1 MKYLSLFSG
10 IEAASVA
17 WKDLGWECVG
27 VSEIEPF
34 PCAVLKHHYPTV
46 PNLGDITKI
55 SEERLNEL
63 KEQHGHIDIVVG
75 GSPCQAFST
84 LGLRKGLTDP
94 RGQLMFEYC
103 RVVGTL
109 RPSYFV
115 WENVVGALSSGGGE
129 DFGALITEMANIG
142 YSLCWRVLD
151 AMHFG
156 VPQRRRRVFLV
167 GCLGKNTS
175 GFKVLFEPEG
185 VQRDFKASREE
196 GDNDTPNTE
205 GSIDECRQVKYR
217 LISNTAGTLVA
228 RDGKQN
234 LNGEDVV
241 GSFVKGVVEE
251 TDEGLKVRRLTIKES
266 ERLQGFP
273 DDYTK
278 IPYKGK
284 SRENCPH
291 SVRYKALG
299 NSMAVPVMRYIGVGI
314 QEVENGT
321 WGHPII

>member
-10 IEAASVA
+10 IEAATVA
-17 WKDLGWECVG
+17 WDDLGWGCVG

-75 GSPCQAFST
+75 GSPCQAFSIA
-84 LGLRKGLTDP
+84 GLRKGLNDP
-94 RGQLMFEYC
+94 RGQLMYEYC
-103 RVVGTL
+103 RVVRTL

-115 WENVVGALSSGGGE
+115 WENVVGALSSGEGQ
-129 DFGALITEMANIG
+129 DFGALLKEMADSG

-151 AMHFG
+151 AMYFG

-167 GCLGKNTS
+167 GSLGKNTD
-175 GFKVLFEPEG
+175 GYKVLFEPEG
-185 VQRDFKASREE
+185 MQRDFKKSEGERSDDLSDVGESVEE
-196 GDNDTPNTE
+196 C
-205 GSIDECRQVKYR
+205 SQVTYH
-217 LISNTAGTLVA
+217 LPSETAGTLVA
-228 RDGKQN
+228 RDSKQN
-234 LNGEDVV
+234 LNGEDIT
-241 GSFVKGVVEE
+241 GNYVKGIVVE
-251 TDEGLKVRRLTIKES
+251 TDEGLKVRRLTMKEA

-278 IPYKGK
+278 IPYKGRSK
-284 SRENCPH
+284 DNCPH
-291 SVRYKALG
+291 SPRYKALG

-314 QEVENGT
+314 QKVENGT
-321 WGHPII
+321 WGHPRI

>member
-17 WKDLGWECVG
+17 WGDFGWECVG

-34 PCAVLKHHYPTV
+34 PCAVLEHHYPTV

-55 SEERLNEL
+55 SEEKLNEL

-75 GSPCQAFST
+75 GSPCQSFST
-84 LGLRKGLTDP
+84 LGLRKGLNDP
-94 RGQLMFEYC
+94 RGQLMYEYC
-103 RVVGTL
+103 RVVRTL

-115 WENVVGALSSGGGE
+115 WENVVGALSSGEGQ
-129 DFGALITEMANIG
+129 DFGALLKEMADIG

-175 GFKVLFEPEG
+175 GYKVLFEPEG
-185 VQRDFKASREE
+185 VQRDFKASRGERN
-196 GDNDTPNTE
+196 NDTSNTE

-228 RDGKQN
+228 RDGKQSP
-234 LNGEDVV
+234 NGEDIM

-251 TDEGLKVRRLTIKES
+251 SEDGLKVRRLSVLES

-273 DDYTK
+273 EGYTK
-278 IPYKGK
+278 IPYKNK
-284 SRENCPH
+284 PADKCPH

-314 QEVENGT
+314 QEVVDGT
-321 WGHPII
+321 WGK

>member
-1 MKYLSLFSG
+1 MFSG

-17 WKDLGWECVG
+17 WHDFDWECVG

-34 PCAVLKHHYPTV
+34 PCAVLKHHYPNV

-55 SEERLNEL
+55 SEETLNEL
-63 KEQHGHIDIVVG
+63 IEKHEHIDIVVG

-103 RVVGTL
+103 RVVRTL
-109 RPSYFV
+109 RPTYFI

-129 DFGALITEMANIG
+129 DFGALLTEMADIG

-185 VQRDFKASREE
+185 MQRDFKTSKRK
-196 GDNDTPNTE
+196 GNRDIPNTQK
-205 GSIDECRQVKYR
+205 GDDSSSQQVRY
-217 LISNTAGTLVA
+217 LLESETAGTLVA
-228 RDGKQN
+228 RDSKQN
-234 LNGEDVV
+234 LNGEDIV
-241 GSFVKGVVEE
+241 GKYVKGIVVE
-251 TDEGLKVRRLTIKES
+251 TDEGLKVRRLTMKES

-299 NSMAVPVMRYIGVGI
+299 NSMAVPVMRYIGIGI
-314 QEVENGT
+314 REVENRT
-321 WGHPII
+321 WGTRT